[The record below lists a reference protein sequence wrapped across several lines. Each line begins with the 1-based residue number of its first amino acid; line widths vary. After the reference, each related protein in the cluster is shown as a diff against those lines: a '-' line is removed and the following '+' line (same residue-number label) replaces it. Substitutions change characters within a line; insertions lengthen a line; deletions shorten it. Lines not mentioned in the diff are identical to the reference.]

1 MKRSMKISVD
11 LDFDPWEVYST
22 LAPELKTHCENV
34 ARYTR
39 SLYELSMIA
48 GLFNGR
54 LSKQQLKYVESA
66 VKLHDIGK
74 SVYED
79 SLLNKKGPLDM
90 EERRMIQCHVEIGMM
105 IVENCKKYDRADAH
119 KESEVLLPLLREAV
133 AQHHEKYDGT
143 GYPMRLKG
151 NDISP
156 LGQLCGICDVFDAMT
171 SDRSYHKAMSRDKV
185 IAYLISEKGKH
196 FNPDLVDLFVKNQ
209 AYFVSCGSR
218 CEICTT
224 A

>member
-1 MKRSMKISVD
+1 
-11 LDFDPWEVYST
+11 
-22 LAPELKTHCENV
+22 
-34 ARYTR
+34 
-39 SLYELSMIA
+39 
-48 GLFNGR
+48 
-54 LSKQQLKYVESA
+54 
-66 VKLHDIGK
+66 
-74 SVYED
+74 
-79 SLLNKKGPLDM
+79 
-90 EERRMIQCHVEIGMM
+90 
-105 IVENCKKYDRADAH
+105 
-119 KESEVLLPLLREAV
+119 
-133 AQHHEKYDGT
+133 
-143 GYPMRLKG
+143 MRLKG